1 MKLPPTVLR
10 GPLGISAWRQGTRS
24 TTSRTTNRYFH
35 ANATYCQ
42 NVKSYISSSH
52 SPHLNLSLE
61 HHLLSHSPPD
71 STILFLYRNR
81 PSIIIG
87 RNQNPWLETNL
98 SLLRNASSLGIS
110 EPVELVRRRSG
121 GGTVFHDLGNVNW
134 TVICPSAEFT
144 RDKHAEMVVLALRS
158 LGLARARVNERHD
171 IVLDQGSVSSKQSA
185 DPEDTHVTP
194 FTSKDVTPLKVS
206 GSAYKLTRG
215 RALHHGTCLLSSPNL
230 GVIPK
235 LLRSPAKGFMS
246 ARGVESVSSPVGN
259 LGLEVEHFM
268 GAVQHEFG
276 KMYGSPQRIEVED
289 FGEGWAA
296 RTGVVEGMRELESP
310 KWTFLQTPQFTL
322 SSTPLPGTKPD
333 ASAILDPAVAS
344 IDLTVRYGA
353 ITAAK
358 ILLSSPPGSI
368 LTTGD
373 SLIGERVHEI
383 TDWQQAVPAPT
394 DASFAASWQQTTAWL
409 SRMLPSVV

>member
-10 GPLGISAWRQGTRS
+10 RPSGTSGWKSGTKSNAVSPHRRLFH
-24 TTSRTTNRYFH
+24 TTRP
-35 ANATYCQ
+35 CQ
-42 NVKSYISSSH
+42 SDVKSYISSSH
-52 SPHLNLSLE
+52 TPHLNLSLE
-61 HHLLSHSPPD
+61 HHLLSTATPD

-110 EPVELVRRRSG
+110 EPIDLVRRRSG

-144 RDKHAEMVVLALRS
+144 RDKHAEMVVRALRS
-158 LGLARARVNERHD
+158 LGVARARVNERHD
-171 IVLDQGSVSSKQSA
+171 IVLDQGTEASSA

-194 FTSKDVTPLKVS
+194 FTSKDVTPFKVS

-235 LLRSPAKGFMS
+235 LLRSPAKRFMS

-259 LGLEVEHFM
+259 LQLELEDFM
-268 GAVQHEFG
+268 EAVQREFRR
-276 KMYGSPQRIEVED
+276 MYGGQHGMEVED
-289 FGEGWAA
+289 LGEAWAD
-296 RTGVVEGMRELESP
+296 RTGASEGIRELESP
-310 KWTFLQTPQFTL
+310 EWTFLQTPQFTL
-322 SSTPLPGTKPD
+322 SSTPLLGKKPD
-333 ASAILDPAVAS
+333 ASAMLNPSHAS
-344 IDLTVRYGA
+344 VDLTVRYGA
-353 ITAAK
+353 ITAVDV
-358 ILLSSPPGSI
+358 LLRSTRG
-368 LTTGD
+368 LTLSMGD
-373 SLIGERVHEI
+373 SLIGQRVHEI
-383 TDWQQAVPAPT
+383 TEWQQSLPAPA
-394 DASFAASWQQTTAWL
+394 DASLTASWKQATAWL
-409 SRMLPSVV
+409 SRMLPSVA